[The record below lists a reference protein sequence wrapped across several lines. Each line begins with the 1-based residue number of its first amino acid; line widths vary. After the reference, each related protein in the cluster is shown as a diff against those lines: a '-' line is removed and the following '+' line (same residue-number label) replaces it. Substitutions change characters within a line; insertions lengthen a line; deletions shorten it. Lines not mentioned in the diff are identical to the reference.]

1 MICYCKLL
9 HEVPHYPIWDEL
21 CYSETCLLYFPS
33 YASNQWCV
41 EKYFSCL
48 SFGVL
53 DFYFIILFHLT
64 VQFAKST
71 VKSCSISSFIHSGHF
86 SFGVWQILFVHHPN
100 LKGSLKSNSPTS
112 ITQYS
117 LFFFYQRSLLER
129 IFYQIIIRFYSKL
142 FLFEFLQI
150 SFVGLT
156 NTGTFLR

>member
-1 MICYCKLL
+1 MLGSWLVEQYQQK
-9 HEVPHYPIWDEL
+9 
-21 CYSETCLLYFPS
+21 
-33 YASNQWCV
+33 SNQWWV

-71 VKSCSISSFIHSGHF
+71 VKSCSISSFIHSGNL
-86 SFGVWQILFVHHPN
+86 SFLVWQILFVHHPN

-117 LFFFYQRSLLER
+117 LFFFLVRR
-129 IFYQIIIRFYSKL
+129 IFLSVHHPIFPQIFFVQFFTFFICRPHQYRNISQVS
-142 FLFEFLQI
+142 FERHRALI
-150 SFVGLT
+150 CSL
-156 NTGTFLR
+156 

>member
-1 MICYCKLL
+1 MLGSWLVEQCQQK
-9 HEVPHYPIWDEL
+9 
-21 CYSETCLLYFPS
+21 
-33 YASNQWCV
+33 SNQWWV

-71 VKSCSISSFIHSGHF
+71 VKSCSISSFIHSGNL
-86 SFGVWQILFVHHPN
+86 SFLVWQILFVHHPN

-117 LFFFYQRSLLER
+117 LFFSLLEEF
-129 IFYQIIIRFYSKL
+129 FYQFIIRFSLKSFFFN
-142 FLFEFLQI
+142 FLHF

-156 NTGTFLR
+156 NTGTSLR